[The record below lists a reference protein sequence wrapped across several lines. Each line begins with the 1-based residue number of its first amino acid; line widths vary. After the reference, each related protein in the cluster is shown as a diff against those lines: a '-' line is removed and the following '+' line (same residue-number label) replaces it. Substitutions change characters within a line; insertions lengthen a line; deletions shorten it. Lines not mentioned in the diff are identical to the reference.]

1 MLLKKIFIRL
11 FMKSYLPIEK
21 VALLNEVEPINI
33 LNIYYKNKSD
43 ERFKI
48 IDNKVCVLEN
58 YRYPYADEVNELRQK
73 ALIIARSENAL
84 CKEISK
90 MCDIKQ
96 DTLYKYFFRFTFK
109 QIKVAKQIIVLLN
122 EYINQNSLFPADE
135 LCYE

>member
-1 MLLKKIFIRL
+1 
-11 FMKSYLPIEK
+11 MKSYLPIEK